1 MQQTLSYSSSPSP
14 PLISTIAHPHPI
26 RSPSNR
32 PRSTDTA
39 TSKPAIISVD
49 YSYDPNSI
57 MSPSAHSNDNYSRD
71 HRSSEGIPSEV
82 LYLEKA
88 STINQPYS
96 SLFGDPV
103 PPPQPED
110 YFGTA
115 AFETLRAGSVDMPSS
130 EEDTLIAAVALN
142 TLMGNDGRRRLF
154 SNVPYTNIGTCRSQ
168 TQTQTPTSSST
179 LLPIPRLQPPDI
191 QILPNSSG
199 GSSSE
204 QLDSPNFM
212 LLTPQDIVNKPDV
225 YELDFEQAEQA
236 LGSAFVSSTSEHEP
250 QNRLR

>member
-14 PLISTIAHPHPI
+14 TLISTIAHPI
-26 RSPSNR
+26 RSPNPR
-32 PRSTDTA
+32 PPSTDTA

-57 MSPSAHSNDNYSRD
+57 MSPSAHSTDNYGRNQ
-71 HRSSEGIPSEV
+71 RSSEGVPSEV

-88 STINQPYS
+88 STSNQPYS

-115 AFETLRAGSVDMPSS
+115 AFETIRAGSVEMPSS

-154 SNVPYTNIGTCRSQ
+154 SNVPYTTSISACRA
-168 TQTQTPTSSST
+168 QTQTPTSSST

-225 YELDFEQAEQA
+225 YELEYDQSEEA
-236 LGSAFVSSTSEHEP
+236 LGPTFVSRSSEHEP
-250 QNRLR
+250 QSRLR